1 MFGRTAL
8 RAASRAVARPNNF
21 APAIGRATFKSSTKV
36 NDPEVPVVSYS
47 KGERVESTVQYEAGS
62 GGPVNPPGT
71 DEVKVAIPLK
81 PEGFKHLTPTL
92 QKFTL
97 AGKVAV
103 VTG

>member
-8 RAASRAVARPNNF
+8 RAASRAVARPQTF
-21 APAIGRATFKSSTKV
+21 TPAIARATFMSSTKKS
-36 NDPEVPVVSYS
+36 DPEVPVVSYS
-47 KGERVESTVQYEAGS
+47 KGERTESTVQYEAGS

-71 DEVKVAIPLK
+71 DEVKVAMPLK
-81 PEGFKHLTPTL
+81 AESFKHLTPTL